1 VQTAMVFCINDY
13 RYKRQKKRLE
23 VLDTEDT
30 KIMKLWT
37 HAFLSNEPTEEL
49 NVAMGDIADE
59 IDEVERSIR
68 THERDEG

>member
-1 VQTAMVFCINDY
+1 VHTAQVICINDY
-13 RYKRQKKRLE
+13 SYKRLKKRE
-23 VLDTEDT
+23 KTLDTEDA

-37 HAFLSNEPTEEL
+37 HAFLNDEPTEEL
-49 NVAMGDIADE
+49 SEAMGDIADE